1 MAPTSTSVPTRH
13 NRWLIFL
20 ATAFLVVGLFG
31 GWVAIQFATGGWRL
45 APPSY
50 KGMVLQ
56 SPERLPD
63 IEMMST
69 TGERVRL
76 SDYRGK
82 VVLVFFGYT
91 YCPDICP
98 ATLLE
103 LRTAVRELG
112 RDADDIQVIMV
123 SVDPQRDDVA
133 RLKQYVTQFDE
144 RFIGL
149 TGTDEELMASA
160 AQYGIFYQA
169 HEVEGSQAG
178 YFMDHTAAVMAFD
191 KEGYL
196 RLMYPFGMTGGDI
209 AADMR
214 YLIKE

>member
-1 MAPTSTSVPTRH
+1 MSSTTTTANTRH
-13 NRWLIFL
+13 KRWLIFL

-31 GWVAIQFATGGWRL
+31 GWVAIQFANGSWRL
-45 APPSY
+45 TPPSY
-50 KGMVLQ
+50 KGMTLQ
-56 SPERLPD
+56 SPELLPD

-69 TGERVRL
+69 TGERVSL

-82 VVLVFFGYT
+82 VVLLFFGYT
-91 YCPDICP
+91 SCPDICP

-112 RDADDIQVIMV
+112 GDSDQIQVVMV
-123 SVDPQRDDVA
+123 TVDPQRDDVP

-149 TGTDEELMASA
+149 VGTDEELIASA

-178 YFMDHTAAVMAFD
+178 YFMDHTAAIMAFD
-191 KEGYL
+191 KDGYL

>member
-1 MAPTSTSVPTRH
+1 MPSSRH
-13 NRWLIFL
+13 NRWIIFL

-31 GWVAIQFATGGWRL
+31 GWVAIQFANGSWRL
-45 APPSY
+45 APPAY

-76 SDYRGK
+76 SDYRGQ

-91 YCPDICP
+91 SCPDICP

-112 RDADDIQVIMV
+112 QDSDQVQVVMV
-123 SVDPQRDDVA
+123 TVDPQRDDVA
-133 RLKQYVTQFDE
+133 RLKQYVSQFDE
-144 RFIGL
+144 RFVGL
-149 TGTDEELMASA
+149 TGTDKELMASA

-178 YFMDHTAAVMAFD
+178 YFMDHTAAIMAFD

-196 RLMYPFGMTGGDI
+196 RLMYTFGMTGAEI